1 MLVEHN
7 VQTPLTEKAVEELR
21 PYIVGYKV
29 ENIEFVRSVPSNE
42 KVLRITFQSG
52 VVFDFE
58 NKKNWWLSHEDD
70 SEVAIYL
77 EDK

>member
-1 MLVEHN
+1 MIVEKN
-7 VQTPLTEKAVEELR
+7 TQTPLTMKEVEELK

-29 ENIEFVRSVPSNE
+29 ENIEVVRNVPSNE
-42 KVLRITFQSG
+42 EVLRITFQSG

-70 SEVAIYL
+70 AEIGIYID
-77 EDK
+77 DK